1 MFDESKLKLFLMKTN
16 RLFLAILFL
25 TMVHATS
32 FAQEKEKPKF
42 TFGAGLAVDQNLA
55 LWGINIVN
63 EVDLS
68 LSRRFTFTPSLTF
81 YHSIGNID
89 FDHPNKGLKKQ
100 DFSSGI
106 FINPKLKY
114 DILQGKNGLKLSFA
128 AAPSLQV
135 GSQAFVYNI
144 NFSNPENPEWVRFP
158 SKLTRIGL
166 LLELEGEWKT
176 KNPNINQAI
185 AISFSGYDVD
195 MPSYIMASYKIKI
208 KSLGK

>member
-1 MFDESKLKLFLMKTN
+1 MFDKSKLKLFLMKTN
-16 RLFLAILFL
+16 RLLLAILL
-25 TMVHATS
+25 LAMVQAAS
-32 FAQEKEKPKF
+32 FAQEKEKHKF
-42 TFGAGLAVDQNLA
+42 TFGAGPAIEHNLG

-68 LSRRFTFTPSLTF
+68 ISKRFTFTPSLTF

-89 FDHPNKGLKKQ
+89 FDHPNKGLKKE

-114 DILQGKNGLKLSFA
+114 DILQAENGFILSFA
-128 AAPSLQV
+128 AAPSFQI
-135 GSQAFVYNI
+135 GSHAFVANI
-144 NFSNPENPEWVRFP
+144 NSSNPESPEWMRFP
-158 SKLTRIGL
+158 SKFNRLGL
-166 LLELEGEWKT
+166 LLELEAEWNT

-185 AISFSGYDVD
+185 AISFSGYDLD
-195 MPSYIMASYKIKI
+195 MPSYIMASFKVKI

>member
-1 MFDESKLKLFLMKTN
+1 MFSKIKLVILI
-16 RLFLAILFL
+16 LALGNCFSVL
-25 TMVHATS
+25 
-32 FAQEKEKPKF
+32 AQEKEKPTF

-55 LWGINIVN
+55 LWGFNIVN
-63 EVDLS
+63 EVDFS

-81 YHSIGNID
+81 YHSLGNLD
-89 FDHPNKGLKKQ
+89 FDHPNKGLKKE

-135 GSQAFVYNI
+135 GSHAFVYNI
-144 NFSNPENPEWVRFP
+144 NFSNPESPEWARFP
-158 SKLTRIGL
+158 TKLTRIGL

-185 AISFSGYDVD
+185 AISFSGYDFD
-195 MPSYIMASYKIKI
+195 MPSYIMATYKIKI
-208 KSLGK
+208 KSWGK

>member
-1 MFDESKLKLFLMKTN
+1 MFDESKPKPFFMKTN
-16 RLFLAILFL
+16 QLLLAIFL
-25 TMVHATS
+25 LTLVHAAS

-42 TFGAGLAVDQNLA
+42 TFGAGPAIDHNLA
-55 LWGINIVN
+55 LWGVNIVN

-81 YHSIGNID
+81 YHSIGSID

-114 DILQGKNGLKLSFA
+114 DIIKGKNGFNFSFA
-128 AAPSLQV
+128 AAPSLQI
-135 GSQAFVYNI
+135 GSHAFVANI
-144 NFSNPENPEWVRFP
+144 NSSNPETPEWMRFP
-158 SKLTRIGL
+158 SKLNRLGL
-166 LLELEGEWKT
+166 LIELEAEWNT
-176 KNPNINQAI
+176 KNPNINQAVGF
-185 AISFSGYDVD
+185 SFSGYDLY
-195 MPSYIMASYKIKI
+195 MPWYIMATYKVKI

>member
-1 MFDESKLKLFLMKTN
+1 MKTN
-16 RLFLAILFL
+16 RLLPAIFLFIL
-25 TMVHATS
+25 VHAAT

-42 TFGAGLAVDQNLA
+42 TFGVGPAIDHNLA
-55 LWGINIVN
+55 LWGVNIVN

-114 DILQGKNGLKLSFA
+114 DIIKGKNGFNFSFA
-128 AAPSLQV
+128 AAPSLQI
-135 GSQAFVYNI
+135 GSQSFVTNI
-144 NFSNPENPEWVRFP
+144 NFFDPETPEWVRFP
-158 SKLTRIGL
+158 SKLNRLGL
-166 LLELEGEWKT
+166 LIELEAEWNT
-176 KNPNINQAI
+176 KNTNIIQAVGV
-185 AISFSGYDVD
+185 SFSGYDLY
-195 MPSYIMASYKIKI
+195 MPWYIMATYKVKI
-208 KSLGK
+208 KSWGK